1 MYFIYFITVFSLL
14 ISFLKDPQKTKKAIK
29 IGIKK
34 LWKITPI
41 FLSILVVISIV
52 LSIIPNEVIVK
63 YLGNNNSYFGVFIAA
78 ILGSVTII
86 PGPISYPLS
95 GILVDQGVAY
105 SVIAAFTSSL
115 MLVGVLTFPVE
126 KKYFGRR
133 FAILRN
139 LISFVIAL
147 LIAFV
152 FSFIKIDLS

>member
-1 MYFIYFITVFSLL
+1 MYFIYILTAISLL
-14 ISFLKDPQKTKKAIK
+14 ISFLKDPKKTKKAIK
-29 IGIKK
+29 IGAKK
-34 LWKITPI
+34 LRKITPA

-52 LSIIPNEVIVK
+52 LSIIPNDVIVK
-63 YLGNNNSYFGVFIAA
+63 YLGNNNSYFGVLIAA
-78 ILGSVTII
+78 VLGSVTII
-86 PGPISYPLS
+86 PGPISYPLA
-95 GILVDQGVAY
+95 GILVEQGIAY

-126 KKYFGRR
+126 KAYFGKR

-139 LISFVIAL
+139 LISFFIAL